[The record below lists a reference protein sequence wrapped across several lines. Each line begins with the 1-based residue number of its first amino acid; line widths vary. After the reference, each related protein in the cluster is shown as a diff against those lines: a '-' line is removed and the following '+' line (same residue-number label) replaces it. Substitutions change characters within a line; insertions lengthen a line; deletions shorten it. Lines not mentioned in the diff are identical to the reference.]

1 MTAPDDT
8 PAPQQG
14 REPIFLVPGVI
25 AALLGVMWAVH
36 AASTWLLDIG
46 GTIWLWE
53 WFGFVP
59 FRLTDPQGIPGGALP
74 MLWTLFTHA
83 FLHADWMHL
92 IFNSAWLAI
101 FGTPVARRY
110 GTGRV
115 LAVFLLGAAAGAL
128 VMLASL
134 LAGSAQFTVLI
145 GASGGVSALTG
156 AAMRFVFQPV
166 VVVHDPQTGT
176 PIAAGRRTATLAQVW
191 ANGSSRA
198 FVLIWLGLNLVIPF
212 APLVTGGE
220 PLPIAW
226 QAHIGG
232 FIAGL
237 LLPSLFDASLARRRA
252 A

>member
-1 MTAPDDT
+1 MTAPD
-8 PAPQQG
+8 PAHSQPPR

-25 AALLGVMWAVH
+25 AGLLGIMWAIH
-36 AASTWLLDIG
+36 AASALLLDIG
-46 GTIWLWE
+46 GTVWLWE

-59 FRLTDPQGIPGGALP
+59 LRLTEPGRMAGGALP
-74 MLWTLFTHA
+74 ILWTLFTHA

-110 GTGRV
+110 GTWRV
-115 LAVFLLGAAAGAL
+115 LAVFLLGAAAGAI
-128 VMLASL
+128 VMLAG
-134 LAGSAQFTVLI
+134 AAQFTVLI

-166 VVVHDPQTGT
+166 VVVHDPETGVAR
-176 PIAAGRRTATLAQVW
+176 AAGRRTATLRQIW

-212 APLVTGGE
+212 APLVTGE
-220 PLPIAW
+220 PPLPIAW

-237 LLPSLFDASLARRRA
+237 VLPSLFDAGLDRRREA
-252 A
+252 QR